1 MKNSLTL
8 NKKMEIMKSSIVTW
22 LLRII
27 VAVIFSQ
34 TFFFKFT
41 GSEESVYIFS
51 TLGMEPFGRIAT
63 GIAELAAVILILIPR
78 TSYIGALIGLGIMI
92 GAITS
97 HLTVLGIEV
106 QNDGGTLFMMAL
118 IVFICCS
125 LLIYQN
131 KGKVFNLLQLK
142 F

>member
-1 MKNSLTL
+1 
-8 NKKMEIMKSSIVTW
+8 MKSSIVTW

-51 TLGMEPFGRIAT
+51 ALGMEPYGRIAT

-97 HLTVLGIEV
+97 HLAVLGIEV

-125 LLIYQN
+125 LLVYQN
-131 KGKVFNLLQLK
+131 KSKVFNLLQLK